1 MPGHAHA
8 TPWWFI
14 CRAGRRC
21 TRIDVAEGASD
32 EPNCPMVNTASQPPS
47 QGFDRSG
54 ERTAHS
60 DYRSKTAS
68 ILAPRLDRS
77 RVLHGAP
84 IMIHPPPKPTNE
96 TADALTTAGPTK
108 CHRYPSQFRPSSIHA
123 SIWER
128 SQVKNDGDPLTE
140 RGCIHGI
147 RCTERLRPS
156 TNVVNTW
163 GLSMQSL
170 ESSKKIL

>member
-1 MPGHAHA
+1 MSRIVLWL
-8 TPWWFI
+8 TPRVSL
-14 CRAGRRC
+14 RAKGVIDRGEGPPTRTSDPRRL
-21 TRIDVAEGASD
+21 
-32 EPNCPMVNTASQPPS
+32 
-47 QGFDRSG
+47 
-54 ERTAHS
+54 
-60 DYRSKTAS
+60 S

-84 IMIHPPPKPTNE
+84 IIILPLPNPTNE

-108 CHRYPSQFRPSSIHA
+108 CHRYPSQFLPSSIHA
-123 SIWER
+123 SIWGR

-140 RGCIHGI
+140 RGYIHGI

-156 TNVVNTW
+156 TNVANTW
-163 GLSMQSL
+163 VLSMQSL